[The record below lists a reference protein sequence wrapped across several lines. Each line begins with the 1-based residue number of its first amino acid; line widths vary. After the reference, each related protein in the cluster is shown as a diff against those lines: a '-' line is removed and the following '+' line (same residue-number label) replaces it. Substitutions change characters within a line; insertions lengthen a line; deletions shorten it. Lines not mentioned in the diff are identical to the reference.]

1 MQIAY
6 FIKRSIFGFQITSSV
21 IKLMS
26 QLSHT
31 IYLELSAILLH
42 YNSQNSIKE
51 LTPGLVEDLESYEE
65 RFDSEY
71 KFTTT
76 KDLKLRVDRD
86 NDNDEDV
93 EISCCPKIRFEIKT
107 KLKSQAPKSNLSWN
121 KDDQPVN
128 PDMISMMCKC
138 RI

>member
-6 FIKRSIFGFQITSSV
+6 FIKRSIFGYQITSNV

-26 QLSHT
+26 QLNHT

-42 YNSQNSIKE
+42 YNFQNSINE
-51 LTPGLVEDLESYEE
+51 LTPGLVEVLESYEE
-65 RFDSEY
+65 RFDSED

-86 NDNDEDV
+86 NDNDEDD
-93 EISCCPKIRFEIKT
+93 EISCCPRIRFEIKT
-107 KLKSQAPKSNLSWN
+107 KFKSQAPKSNLTWN
-121 KDDQPVN
+121 NDDHPVN
-128 PDMISMMCKC
+128 PDMISMMCEC